1 MNKIRLIALFLI
13 SAWLLQSCKKDTF
26 TGTVGNPNIRLQ
38 AFIDGTVWTP
48 IDTINT
54 TLTYSAAAQTKLFFC
69 QGTVAQKQVSMAIKL
84 PTNSNT
90 AGFTLGTYVVD
101 ATANTSLQYYTQQ
114 KNINGNYVFVP
125 TGTTGPG
132 SGSVTI
138 TAVDSVAKVITGY
151 FNFISRKTNLDGSGN
166 ISSIEIHN
174 ITSGVFNKLPYTFT
188 SN

>member
-1 MNKIRLIALFLI
+1 MNKIRLIALFII

-26 TGTVGNPNIRLQ
+26 SATVGNPNLKLQ
-38 AFIDGTVWTP
+38 AFIDATVWDP
-48 IDTINT
+48 VDTITT
-54 TLTYSAAAQTKLFFC
+54 TLTYSSAAKNKLFFC
-69 QGTVAQKQVSMAIKL
+69 QGTIAQKQVAFAIKI

-90 AGFTLGTYVVD
+90 PGFNLGTYVVD
-101 ATANTSLQYYTQQ
+101 AAATTTMQYFTQQ
-114 KNINGNYVFVP
+114 QNAAGNYVFVP

-138 TAVDSVAKVITGY
+138 TAVDSVAKVITGS
-151 FNFISRKTNLDGSGN
+151 FSFISRKTNLDGSGN

-174 ITSGVFNKLPYTFT
+174 ISAGVFNKLPYTFT